1 MTGTPAQMYSTME
14 RCWSLEPTSNRIIE
28 DIYALPYV
36 LQKIVDARGCI
47 VPDENFR
54 RGRRRVRQLDE
65 RANST
70 KCLRASRSRQ
80 SKSTLVAKLSHADRE
95 DALEIIQ
102 SGRFDL
108 ESEADDTDASTDDSG
123 SDEVD

>member
-1 MTGTPAQMYSTME
+1 MFYKKMLMLA
-14 RCWSLEPTSNRIIE
+14 
-28 DIYALPYV
+28 V
-36 LQKIVDARGCI
+36 

-80 SKSTLVAKLSHADRE
+80 SKSTPVAKLSHADCE

-123 SDEVD
+123 SDEDE